1 MSNFL
6 FVQVTAEEKQL
17 ELKQQFLPFRIIT
30 ENSAFFEGE
39 GGGGG
44 FAVSDP
50 RVYFEQHWKMSA
62 SIYGSYKRHHQIIKA
77 KCLRAWKDWTDTCVL
92 GREEEG

>member
-17 ELKQQFLPFRIIT
+17 ELKQPFLPFRIIT
-30 ENSAFFEGE
+30 ENSAFFL

-77 KCLRAWKDWTDTCVL
+77 KCLRA
-92 GREEEG
+92 

>member
-30 ENSAFFEGE
+30 ENSAFFLRGKGGE
-39 GGGGG
+39 AALQWVILEFILSSTGKCQHP
-44 FAVSDP
+44 FTAHIRDTIKSSKRNVCELEKT
-50 RVYFEQHWKMSA
+50 EQIH
-62 SIYGSYKRHHQIIKA
+62 
-77 KCLRAWKDWTDTCVL
+77 VF
-92 GREEEG
+92 